1 MNQFEHYFNNVD
13 KKNLIDKWLHYFDIY
28 DKHFSKFKDKC
39 PTILEIG
46 VYKGGSL
53 DMWNFY
59 FNNNCKIVG
68 LDIDPCCKQFE
79 KDNIQIFIGDQG
91 DPQFW
96 DNFNTLGIY
105 FDIIIDDGGHFMHQQ
120 IITFEKMYPMV
131 KDQGVYLCEDT
142 HTSYWKEWN
151 NGTTQTFTDY
161 SKNFVDNLN
170 YFHQIP
176 KKECFNTFCVSFYD
190 SVVVLDKRNFQ
201 NIPKTEIRSPVSP
214 KIDLNV

>member
-59 FNNNCKIVG
+59 LNNNCKIVG
-68 LDIDPCCKQFE
+68 LDIDPCFKQFE
-79 KDNIQIFIGDQG
+79 KDNIQIFFGDQG
-91 DPQFW
+91 YPQFW